1 MGIFIQS
8 IIYII
13 SIVGIFFIF
22 FILTDKDLDSITKN
36 RKEKDK
42 DKKVMDIYT
51 YNIYDDEIK
60 LFADIIEK
68 NKELNNVVDIVN
80 IYQKFDK

>member
-22 FILTDKDLDSITKN
+22 FILTDKDLDSITKD
-36 RKEKDK
+36 RKEKG
-42 DKKVMDIYT
+42 KKVMDIYT

-60 LFADIIEK
+60 LFTDIIEK
-68 NKELNNVVDIVN
+68 NEELNDVVDIVN

>member
-22 FILTDKDLDSITKN
+22 FILTDKDLDSITKD
-36 RKEKDK
+36 RKEKG
-42 DKKVMDIYT
+42 KKVMDIYT
-51 YNIYDDEIK
+51 YNIYDDDIK
-60 LFADIIEK
+60 LFADVIEK
-68 NKELNNVVDIVN
+68 NEKLNDVVDIVN

>member
-1 MGIFIQS
+1 MSILVQS
-8 IIYII
+8 FIYII
-13 SIVGIFFIF
+13 SILGIFFIF

-60 LFADIIEK
+60 LFTDIIEK
-68 NKELNNVVDIVN
+68 NEELNDVVDIVN